1 MVEVAAAAVA
11 PVLKSVAV
19 VVGFRTGLPCY
30 GGGDIRVRPCD
41 GDEQPQ
47 LYIVGNVSAM
57 DLRGY
62 QQYHD
67 DGTLCRDDTLD

>member
-1 MVEVAAAAVA
+1 MAAVA
-11 PVLKSVAV
+11 PVSKLVAV
-19 VVGFRTGLPCY
+19 VVGCRTERPCY
-30 GGGDIRVRPCD
+30 GGDGIRARPCD

-57 DLRGY
+57 DLRDY

-67 DGTLCRDDTLD
+67 DGTLCRDGTLD

>member
-1 MVEVAAAAVA
+1 MPYVNKNSKV
-11 PVLKSVAV
+11 
-19 VVGFRTGLPCY
+19 T
-30 GGGDIRVRPCD
+30 CD

-47 LYIVGNVSAM
+47 LYIVGNVFAM
-57 DLRGY
+57 DLQGY

>member
-1 MVEVAAAAVA
+1 MAAVA
-11 PVLKSVAV
+11 PVSKSVAV
-19 VVGFRTGLPCY
+19 VVGCRIGQPY
-30 GGGDIRVRPCD
+30 YDGDGIRARPCD

-47 LYIVGNVSAM
+47 LYIVGNVFAM